1 MNDQLSRWIGFKC
14 GCDPY
19 GVVRGG
25 VVDGTRGLRPRAM
38 GWVCS
43 AYLGFAA
50 TPTGSGGDFS
60 LILTRGLRPL
70 AMLWHPY
77 GMLENG
83 MLRIRLSFLN
93 NLWESA

>member
-1 MNDQLSRWIGFKC
+1 MDRIQVWMRPLRG
-14 GCDPY
+14 
-19 GVVRGG
+19 RGG
-25 VVDGTRGLRPRAM
+25 VVGWMFPRGLRPRAM